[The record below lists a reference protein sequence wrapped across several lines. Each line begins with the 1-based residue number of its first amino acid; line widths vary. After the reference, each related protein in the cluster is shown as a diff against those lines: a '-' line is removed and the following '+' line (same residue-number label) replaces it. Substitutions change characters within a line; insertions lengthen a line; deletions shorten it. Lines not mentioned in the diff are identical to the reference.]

1 MVDVIAELINNL
13 KTASAAGKAT
23 ASFPYS
29 KMRESILV
37 TLEKAGFIKSFSKKG
52 KKVIK
57 TLEVELAYED
67 DKSPKIQ
74 GAQQVSKYSRRLYY
88 KADEIYPVRN
98 GYGSLVITTPKGVM
112 TDREARKE
120 KVGGEPLFKIW

>member
-13 KTASAAGKAT
+13 KTASAAKKAT
-23 ASFPYS
+23 ATFPYS
-29 KMRESILV
+29 KMRESILI
-37 TLEKAGFIKSFSKKG
+37 TLEKEGFIKSFTKKG

-57 TLEVELAYED
+57 TIEVELAYEE
-67 DKSPKIQ
+67 DKSPKIL
-74 GAQQVSKYSRRLYY
+74 GVQQVSKYSRRLYY

-112 TDREARKE
+112 TDKQARKE